1 MSENKVNIVV
11 PRDYNGAP
19 IEIVLR
25 EGKAADQLP
34 NKEPITVETE
44 GTIEAPFRWLEK
56 KIELIDQKKAHIQV
70 SRDEMCISLIDKEND
85 YYANTI
91 SGKLKPSKEMILFG
105 INTEKHWEPAK
116 LSQFCKMQRA
126 FFKDKS
132 ENMALVSTLKNFK
145 AKVAQDIER
154 SKEENGS
161 RTDNYSQVVD
171 SNLPKSFKLCI
182 PLFKGFEP
190 EEIEVEIYADV
201 DGRDVS
207 LSLVSAGANETMEEY
222 KNRVIDGQLY
232 AIQSI
237 APDIAI
243 IEV

>member
-1 MSENKVNIVV
+1 MNENKVNIVV

-91 SGKLKPSKEMILFG
+91 SGKLKPSKEMTLFG
-105 INTEKHWEPAK
+105 INTDKHWEPAK

-126 FFKDKS
+126 FFKNKA

-154 SKEENGS
+154 SKEEKVKVGI
-161 RTDNYSQVVD
+161 V
-171 SNLPKSFKLCI
+171 
-182 PLFKGFEP
+182 G
-190 EEIEVEIYADV
+190 EIYVKYSPLGNSHLEDFL
-201 DGRDVS
+201 
-207 LSLVSAGANETMEEY
+207 LSGVLFVCFSVE
-222 KNRVIDGQLY
+222 
-232 AIQSI
+232 
-237 APDIAI
+237 APFGKM
-243 IEV
+243 V